1 MKVYTIIGGVNGV
14 GKSSFSGVLRQ
25 QRLDLGKI
33 IDPDHIAAKEHCNK
47 LEAGR
52 IAIQEVETAIQNGWN
67 FTQETTLSGR
77 RTLQTILAARQKDY
91 QIRLYYI
98 GISSA
103 EESLYRIA
111 NRVRKGG
118 HNIAEADVRR
128 RYEKRFADLSKILPY
143 CDEAHF
149 FDNENG
155 FTEAAIYQNGS
166 LIPVCEVLPQSQQPY
181 IQPIEGNPFEEGF
194 PSNSPPKTS
203 LYFFS

>member
-33 IDPDHIAAKEHCNK
+33 IDPDHIAVKEHCNK

-111 NRVRKGG
+111 NRVRS
-118 HNIAEADVRR
+118 

-166 LIPVCEVLPQSQQPY
+166 LIPVCEVLPQWLQT
-181 IQPIEGNPFEEGF
+181 FR
-194 PSNSPPKTS
+194 S
-203 LYFFS
+203 LFLK

>member
-1 MKVYTIIGGVNGV
+1 MKIYTIIGGADGV

-33 IDPDHIAAKEHCNK
+33 IDPDHIAVKEHCNK

-91 QIRLYYI
+91 QIGLYYI

-166 LIPVCEVLPQSQQPY
+166 LIPVCEVLPQWLQT
-181 IQPIEGNPFEEGF
+181 FR
-194 PSNSPPKTS
+194 S
-203 LYFFS
+203 LFLK

>member
-33 IDPDHIAAKEHCNK
+33 IDPDHIAAKEHCFQFVAVFIDPDHIAAKEHCNK

-166 LIPVCEVLPQSQQPY
+166 LIPVCEVLPQWLQT
-181 IQPIEGNPFEEGF
+181 FR
-194 PSNSPPKTS
+194 S
-203 LYFFS
+203 LFLK

>member
-1 MKVYTIIGGVNGV
+1 MLA
-14 GKSSFSGVLRQ
+14 S
-25 QRLDLGKI
+25 QRI
-33 IDPDHIAAKEHCNK
+33 CS
-47 LEAGR
+47 R
-52 IAIQEVETAIQNGWN
+52 IAIQEVKTAIQNGWN

-143 CDEAHF
+143 CMMRSGNHDQF
-149 FDNENG
+149 KIF
-155 FTEAAIYQNGS
+155 IRLYQWY
-166 LIPVCEVLPQSQQPY
+166 LI
-181 IQPIEGNPFEEGF
+181 
-194 PSNSPPKTS
+194 
-203 LYFFS
+203 

>member
-52 IAIQEVETAIQNGWN
+52 IAIQEMETAIQNGWN

-118 HNIAEADVRR
+118 HNIAKQMYAADTRSDSQTSPKFCPIVTKPIFSTTKTGSQ
-128 RYEKRFADLSKILPY
+128 KRQFIRTAP
-143 CDEAHF
+143 
-149 FDNENG
+149 
-155 FTEAAIYQNGS
+155 
-166 LIPVCEVLPQSQQPY
+166 
-181 IQPIEGNPFEEGF
+181 
-194 PSNSPPKTS
+194 
-203 LYFFS
+203 

>member
-33 IDPDHIAAKEHCNK
+33 IDPDHIAAKERR
-47 LEAGR
+47 L
-52 IAIQEVETAIQNGWN
+52 IADGMS

-166 LIPVCEVLPQSQQPY
+166 LIPVCEVLPQWLQT
-181 IQPIEGNPFEEGF
+181 FR
-194 PSNSPPKTS
+194 S
-203 LYFFS
+203 LFLK

>member
-1 MKVYTIIGGVNGV
+1 MKIYTIIAGVNGA
-14 GKSSFSGVLRQ
+14 GKSSLTGVLRQ
-25 QRLDLGKI
+25 EMNDLGVIVDVDKL
-33 IDPDHIAAKEHCNK
+33 AAANGGNNI
-47 LEAGR
+47 LAGR
-52 IAIQEVETAIQNGWN
+52 LAIERIRSCLKKSVC

-166 LIPVCEVLPQSQQPY
+166 LIPVCEVLPQWLQT
-181 IQPIEGNPFEEGF
+181 FR
-194 PSNSPPKTS
+194 S
-203 LYFFS
+203 LFLK

>member
-52 IAIQEVETAIQNGWN
+52 I
-67 FTQETTLSGR
+67 
-77 RTLQTILAARQKDY
+77 
-91 QIRLYYI
+91 
-98 GISSA
+98 A

-166 LIPVCEVLPQSQQPY
+166 LIPVCEVLPQWLQT
-181 IQPIEGNPFEEGF
+181 FR
-194 PSNSPPKTS
+194 S
-203 LYFFS
+203 LFLK